1 LLTCES
7 IRRRN
12 EIVAFG
18 AKIWLPQIAVISGV
32 NWAQDLTSVIIP
44 TTATGKIAL
53 VALQLREYRAARPVN
68 QVAAFGGS
76 RRLCS
81 AYSILFADPII
92 FPLFP
97 PL

>member
-1 LLTCES
+1 MA
-7 IRRRN
+7 R
-12 EIVAFG
+12 
-18 AKIWLPQIAVISGV
+18 
-32 NWAQDLTSVIIP
+32 VIIP
-44 TTATGKIAL
+44 TTASGKIAP
-53 VALQLREYRAARPVN
+53 VALQLRLLRAYRAARPVN
-68 QVAAFGGS
+68 QVAAYGGS